1 MGQVD
6 VMREYMPL
14 VVPLMIGNVLF
25 PRLLPWEV
33 KAASKQ
39 VKTAAAQFAG
49 DADAMVS
56 ELLHKAAYCNN
67 TLGFSANASE
77 RSMSYFTPE
86 TIRSFMLDHF
96 APERMVLVGVNVSH
110 SELSKRAMRSFV
122 DYNAIPMKSRPEQ
135 KASYTGG
142 DLRQDGP
149 SPFCHVAV
157 ALESC
162 AWGQQEL
169 APFAVL
175 QTILGGGN
183 AADTA
188 PGAGRG
194 RLGTGIVKQ
203 NPFVESC
210 AAFNTSYSDS
220 GIFGVYGVSHPD
232 KAGDMT
238 TAILK
243 ALTGLGSVSADELT
257 KAKNA
262 LKGQLFRQV
271 DDDSVLM
278 QDLGNQLLLSAS
290 TARPP
295 TSRRSS
301 TA

>member
-1 MGQVD
+1 MG
-6 VMREYMPL
+6 
-14 VVPLMIGNVLF
+14 
-25 PRLLPWEV
+25 
-33 KAASKQ
+33 
-39 VKTAAAQFAG
+39 
-49 DADAMVS
+49 
-56 ELLHKAAYCNN
+56 LLHRAAYCNN
-67 TLGFSANASE
+67 TLGLSPHASD

-96 APERMVLVGVNVSH
+96 APERMVLVGVNVAH
-110 SELSKRAMRSFV
+110 SELSKWAMRSFV

-142 DLRQDGP
+142 DLRQDGS

-157 ALESC
+157 GLESC

-169 APFAVL
+169 APFALL
-175 QTILGGGN
+175 QTILGGGS

-188 PGAGRG
+188 PGAARG
-194 RLGTGIVKQ
+194 RLGTGIVRQ

-243 ALTGLGSVSADELT
+243 ALSGLSSVSADELS
-257 KAKNA
+257 KAKTA

-278 QDLGNQLLLSAS
+278 QDLGNQLLLSGKYGSAADFAKIIDGVTEGQVT
-290 TARPP
+290 TAAKKLLSSKP
-295 TSRRSS
+295 TVAAYGDTHTVPHYS
-301 TA
+301 AVEAALKA